1 MGNGLMCLK
10 KKGKFTLGILIN
22 AKYRFPL
29 RQKAENSGDRIC
41 ESANISYINQHV
53 PGKIVMATI

>member
-29 RQKAENSGDRIC
+29 RQKAVNSGVRMC
-41 ESANISYINQHV
+41 ESANISCIKNNMYQE
-53 PGKIVMATI
+53 K